1 MDYQALLSNSR
12 IIVDTAV
19 PMLQILAQFAGLLM
33 FAHCG
38 KMMFNQ
44 HDGAGRGEDKVAS
57 RVAFKALIG
66 ALLMQLS
73 TTMEWTVDLLFGEK
87 ATAVSSVVAYQ
98 GGGGGGGNFWNDV
111 LQVCLLWV
119 TLLGWAAAFRGLL
132 AWNSAS
138 AGGYSGGNSGDLFW
152 KGLWHLIG
160 GALAVNIAGV
170 VKMFQS

>member
-1 MDYQALLSNSR
+1 MDYQALLNNSR
-12 IIVDTAV
+12 AFVDAAV
-19 PMLQILAQFAGLLM
+19 PALKILAVLAGLIL
-33 FAHCG
+33 FAQCG

-44 HDGAGRGEDKVAS
+44 HDGAGRGEDRVASKVAL
-57 RVAFKALIG
+57 KMLIG

-73 TTMEWTVDLLFGEK
+73 TTMEWTVDLMFGAK
-87 ATAVSSVVAYQ
+87 ATSVSSVVAYE
-98 GGGGGGGNFWNDV
+98 GGGDGNFWNNV

-119 TLLGWAAAFRGLL
+119 TLLGWVAAFRGLM